1 MFDYDSI
8 TKSTENNKIKTKED
22 FKRESDR
29 ENDFSEALA
38 EEGAPGCDF
47 MHVHEDVVKRVEN
60 EIPRENDLFD
70 LAELFKIF
78 GDSTRI
84 RILYTLSISE
94 MCVCDLS
101 RVLSMNVSAISHQ
114 LRILRQARLVG
125 CRREGKTMFYFLT
138 DDHVNLILKQGYE
151 HISE

>member
-1 MFDYDSI
+1 MEEKR
-8 TKSTENNKIKTKED
+8 TAKTRID
-22 FKRESDR
+22 
-29 ENDFSEALA
+29 END
-38 EEGAPGCDF
+38 APCCDF
-47 MHVHEDVVKRVEN
+47 MHIHEDIVKKVEDEMPDEN
-60 EIPRENDLFD
+60 ELFD

-84 RILYTLSISE
+84 RILYTLSMSE
-94 MCVCDLS
+94 MCVCDLAQI
-101 RVLSMNVSAISHQ
+101 LSMNISAISHQ

-125 CRREGKTMFYFLT
+125 SRREGKTIFYFLT